1 MFPHF
6 ALKELDPHNER
17 KSVLHIILIFNMG
30 DMYTKRS
37 MCYDVEVSL
46 GNIVLLERKKRT
58 INFVDTRNSKSHST
72 YICIIPRV
80 RGWIPWWPS
89 GSASGWWHIVYC
101 FCFLSYRVD
110 SKSRYVFSILSL
122 LRVGGRRLNIPIL
135 KDTLNYLSPSEGGIS
150 SNNPPT

>member
-1 MFPHF
+1 MRESLSCTLFWYY
-6 ALKELDPHNER
+6 
-17 KSVLHIILIFNMG
+17 IINMG

-101 FCFLSYRVD
+101 FCFLKVTVWTQ
-110 SKSRYVFSILSL
+110 KVGMCFQFFRYI